1 MALAALDAAAA
12 LRAGDAAFS
21 RSEYFAAVR
30 HFSEAIDADATSAML
45 LHKRASAHISLGDH
59 AAGARDLSAALEL
72 EPSSIQFLLQRCISG
87 TCNLHFIPRP
97 GRAVCATA
105 VIPKAMFWFY
115 CSPAHGS

>member
-1 MALAALDAAAA
+1 MHGDALFSSASLKVVSRHAVALAAALDAAAA

-59 AAGARDLSAALEL
+59 SAGARDLSAALEL
-72 EPSSIQFLLQRCISG
+72 EPSSIQFLLQR
-87 TCNLHFIPRP
+87 
-97 GRAVCATA
+97 
-105 VIPKAMFWFY
+105 
-115 CSPAHGS
+115 